1 MFEVSFAFLAN
12 LGVASA
18 VHLYWYYFLFEFPR
32 FVLSALAVAVASVS
46 RDRPI
51 APDNVLVSVL
61 IVGLNDKAGLA
72 RTLQSL
78 ESQTHQNLEIIVV
91 QDGPGTAMY
100 QLGKKFE
107 NSGYI
112 KKYIKTE
119 IRGGKAA
126 ALNIGFAQCA
136 SEYIVVADIDTS
148 FDRDAIV
155 IILGR
160 LVSDKNIGGVSGNLA
175 PRNLTSG
182 FWPSVQAIE
191 YLNNITIGRQ
201 FQSMFGILTIVS
213 GAFGAFRASAIRS
226 VGGWD
231 VGPGD
236 DSNLT
241 TKIRLSG
248 WKIQFEPDA
257 WALTDVPETL
267 LALWMQ
273 RLRWNRSLIRNRW
286 RKFRSVFNPL
296 NHNFSLQEVVAATN
310 QLWFNFIAT
319 FAYLFYIFYS
329 IITYGKWAVMIIIT
343 LHIIMFLFDILLFL
357 QAATLHPRGYFWKLV
372 LYLPA
377 YALYGGFLMRANRL
391 YAYFSELLFRSSYE
405 DTFYPRKV
413 RQQQEKF

>member
-1 MFEVSFAFLAN
+1 MFELSFAFLAN
-12 LGVASA
+12 LSASSA

-32 FVLSALAVAVASVS
+32 FILSALAVAVASVL
-46 RDRPI
+46 RERPDS
-51 APDNVLVSVL
+51 PKDLLVSVL

-78 ESQTHQNLEIIVV
+78 KSQTHKNLEIIVV
-91 QDGPGTAMY
+91 QDGPGTTMY
-100 QLGKKFE
+100 QLGKEFE
-107 NSGYI
+107 ASGDI
-112 KKYIKTE
+112 QKYIKTE

-126 ALNIGFAQCA
+126 ALNIGFTRCS
-136 SEYIVVADIDTS
+136 SEYVVVADIDTS
-148 FDRDAIV
+148 FDRNAIST
-155 IILGR
+155 IIGR
-160 LVSDKNIGGVSGNLA
+160 LLSDKKIGGVSGNLA
-175 PRNLTSG
+175 PRNLASG

-257 WALTDVPETL
+257 WALTDVPDSF
-267 LALWMQ
+267 LALWTQ

-286 RKFRSVFNPL
+286 RKFRSVFNPFL
-296 NHNFSLQEVVAATN
+296 HNFSLVEVVAATN

-329 IITYGKWAVMIIIT
+329 IITYGEWAIMIILS
-343 LHIIMFLFDILLFL
+343 LHIIMFVFDVLLFL

-377 YALYGGFLMRANRL
+377 YALYGGFLMRANRV
-391 YAYFSELLFRSSYE
+391 YAYLSELLFRSSYN
-405 DTFYPRKV
+405 DSFYPTKV

>member
-1 MFEVSFAFLAN
+1 MFELSFSFLAN
-12 LGVASA
+12 LSASNA

-32 FVLSALAVAVASVS
+32 FILSALAVAVASAL
-46 RDRPI
+46 RERPNS
-51 APDNVLVSVL
+51 PNDLLVSVL

-78 ESQTHQNLEIIVV
+78 KSQTHKNLEIVVV
-91 QDGPGTAMY
+91 QDGPGTSMY
-100 QLGKKFE
+100 QMGKKFE
-107 NSGYI
+107 SEGDI
-112 KKYIKTE
+112 KKYIKIE

-126 ALNIGFAQCA
+126 ALNIGFTHCS
-136 SEYIVVADIDTS
+136 SEYVVVADIDTS
-148 FDRDAIV
+148 FDRDAIGTL
-155 IILGR
+155 IGCL
-160 LVSDKNIGGVSGNLA
+160 LSDKKIGGVSGNLA
-175 PRNLTSG
+175 PRNLTSA

-257 WALTDVPETL
+257 WALTDVPDSL
-267 LALWMQ
+267 LALWTQ

-286 RKFRSVFNPL
+286 RKFRFVFNPFL
-296 NHNFSLQEVVAATN
+296 HNFSLVEVIAATN

-319 FAYLFYIFYS
+319 FAYLFYIVYS
-329 IITYGKWAVMIIIT
+329 IMTYGEWAIMIILS
-343 LHIIMFLFDILLFL
+343 LHIIMFAFDVLLFV
-357 QAATLHPRGYFWKLV
+357 QAATLHPRDYFWKLV
-372 LYLPA
+372 PYLPA
-377 YALYGGFLMRANRL
+377 YALYGGFLMRANRT
-391 YAYFSELLFRSSYE
+391 YAYLSELLFRSSYN
-405 DTFYPRKV
+405 DSFYPSKV